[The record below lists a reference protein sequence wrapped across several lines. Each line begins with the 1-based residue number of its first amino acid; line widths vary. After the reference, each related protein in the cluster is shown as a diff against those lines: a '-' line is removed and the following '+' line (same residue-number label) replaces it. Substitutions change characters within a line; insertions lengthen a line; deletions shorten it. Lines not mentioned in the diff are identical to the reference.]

1 MNHLRIIMPVIF
13 TFILLAAIVFTFQ
26 HHFESAKVS
35 PQVLMGS
42 NVLLLVVTILTILY
56 QNNALKSNNPHHFT
70 NSIMSAMLGKMFIGG
85 IAVFIYVSMSGESF
99 SKYGVFGGLIMYLVY
114 LAVEVIVVSKL
125 NRSKHGNA

>member
-85 IAVFIYVSMSGESF
+85 IAVFIYVSMSGERF